1 MHPKALN
8 VWLGFTYTLT
18 CAFLHLET
26 WGGTTSYHNSIIKAL
41 IGFDF
46 QARNCR
52 LSIVWRLNHSFN
64 TRLSWTSTKN
74 PKYIEP
80 KPLWVHLLHCWAA
93 LRQKNR
99 PKSSSCIEKME
110 IYTYI
115 YMGSGRFPGPMELL
129 LQQLV
134 RVSKTRWRWFN
145 LSKSV
150 LLQPLIKKLEVLV
163 MINQWTTYCIN
174 DNNDERWMVVLIDF
188 YLTFCKN

>member
-1 MHPKALN
+1 MVPYPRLQVMGWPSRRQCDENPRDTDMLRALLTASFSDRLLTSSRKHSE
-8 VWLGFTYTLT
+8 VGAVKVSEKWLVVTVFQKVFAGSFEGVFSRGFL
-18 CAFLHLET
+18 LQ
-26 WGGTTSYHNSIIKAL
+26 I
-41 IGFDF
+41 
-46 QARNCR
+46 
-52 LSIVWRLNHSFN
+52 
-64 TRLSWTSTKN
+64 
-74 PKYIEP
+74 YI
-80 KPLWVHLLHCWAA
+80 
-93 LRQKNR
+93 
-99 PKSSSCIEKME
+99 
-110 IYTYI
+110 YI

-145 LSKSV
+145 LSKSM

>member
-1 MHPKALN
+1 MGGLARTGPSRGNLSVQLATDPTTDRLGSPNGARPGCSLVPGRKWMHR
-8 VWLGFTYTLT
+8 VRWFV
-18 CAFLHLET
+18 
-26 WGGTTSYHNSIIKAL
+26 
-41 IGFDF
+41 FDF
-46 QARNCR
+46 RKAVISSKSKGNRNGIDNYTYQ
-52 LSIVWRLNHSFN
+52 LVEDLFQQYD
-64 TRLSWTSTKN
+64 TT
-74 PKYIEP
+74 YI
-80 KPLWVHLLHCWAA
+80 
-93 LRQKNR
+93 
-99 PKSSSCIEKME
+99 
-110 IYTYI
+110 YI

-145 LSKSV
+145 LNKSM